1 MRPAPPDR
9 DPQPESG
16 TVRRGFARPGRSRLL
31 GGTRAG
37 RGAGSGA
44 KTGRIWTA
52 LPIIAAAVIPLSFL
66 GVFFIWPLARM
77 VALGLITDGGWD
89 LGVFG
94 EVLTDSRTQRVIGQT
109 LLLALGA
116 TAGAILLG
124 LPGAYVLYRRTFPG
138 RGVVRALI
146 TVPFVLPTVVVG
158 VAFRSL
164 LISNGPLGFLQLDET
179 VIAVIAA
186 MVFMNFGV
194 AVRTIGGMWAHL
206 DPRAE
211 EAARAL
217 GASPRR
223 AFFTVTL
230 PALGP
235 ALAAAA
241 SMIFLLC
248 ATAFGI
254 VMVLGGARLATIE
267 TEIYVQTTAFL
278 DLRTAAV
285 LSIVQLAAIVVMLI
299 ISDVF
304 RRRRERAL
312 ALGAPQEN
320 AVPLTRRDWFPA
332 SITLITLLGL
342 ICTPLITFVVRSLRT
357 ASGWGLDHYRNL
369 TTATGDG
376 FLAVPVGEALINS
389 LRIAVD
395 ATVLALVIGG
405 LIAFVLSRRP
415 ASRWGRGAIS
425 MLDGLFMLPLGVSA
439 VTVGFGFL
447 VTLNQPPLDL
457 RTSPILVPIAQAV
470 VAIPLVVRTILPVMR
485 AIDPRLR
492 EVAATLG
499 APPRR
504 ILATLDFPL
513 AARALGLAVG
523 FAFAVAMGEFGATAF
538 LARPDKPTLPV
549 VIFRLIGRPGIENH
563 GTALAAAVILAL
575 ATGAAVFLAERWR
588 LPGTVTEF

>member
-1 MRPAPPDR
+1 MANAVTTKTRPRRDTSRPAARSAEPGAVSARHPGAVTTGR
-9 DPQPESG
+9 A
-16 TVRRGFARPGRSRLL
+16 RRGRVFG
-31 GGTRAG
+31 
-37 RGAGSGA
+37 
-44 KTGRIWTA
+44 A
-52 LPIIAAAVIPLSFL
+52 LPVIVAAIIPLSFL
-66 GVFFIWPLARM
+66 AVFFLWPLARM
-77 VALGLITDGGWD
+77 VTLGLIEDGVWQ
-89 LGVFG
+89 LGAFG
-94 EVLTDSRTQRVIGQT
+94 EVLTDARTQRVIGQT

-116 TAGAILLG
+116 TTGAILLG
-124 LPGAYVLYRRTFPG
+124 LPGAYVLYRKTFPG
-138 RGVVRALI
+138 RGFLRAFI
-146 TVPFVLPTVVVG
+146 TVPFVMPTVVVG

-164 LISNGPLGFLQLDET
+164 LISNGPLGFLGLDET
-179 VIAVIAA
+179 VTAVIAA
-186 MVFMNFGV
+186 MVFINFGV
-194 AVRTIGGMWAHL
+194 AVRIIGGMWAHL

-241 SMIFLLC
+241 SMIFLMC

-285 LSIVQLAAIVVMLI
+285 LSIVQLLAIVAMLI
-299 ISDVF
+299 MSDLF
-304 RRRRERAL
+304 RRKRERAL
-312 ALGAPQEN
+312 ALGAPRETAQ
-320 AVPLTRRDWFPA
+320 PLSRRDWFPVTVTA
-332 SITLITLLGL
+332 IVIIGLL
-342 ICTPLITFVVRSLRT
+342 CTPLISFVTRSFRT
-357 ASGWGLDHYRNL
+357 SSGWGLGNYKNL
-369 TTATGDG
+369 ITSTGDG
-376 FLAVPVGEALINS
+376 FFTVPVGQALMNS
-389 LRIAVD
+389 LRIALD
-395 ATVLALVIGG
+395 ATVIALLVGG

-415 ASRWGRGAIS
+415 ATRWGRGAITT
-425 MLDGLFMLPLGVSA
+425 LDGLFMLPLGVSA

-447 VTLNQPPLDL
+447 VTLNQPPVDL

-470 VAIPLVVRTILPVMR
+470 VAIPLVVRTILPVLR

-504 ILATLDFPL
+504 VLATLDFPL
-513 AARALGLAVG
+513 TARALGLAVG

-538 LARPDKPTLPV
+538 LSRPDSPTLPV
-549 VIFRLIGRPGIENH
+549 VIFRLIGRPGVENH
-563 GTALAAAVILAL
+563 GTALAAAVVLAA
-575 ATGAAVFLAERWR
+575 ATASAIFIAERLR